1 VILPLTGLTAGSRNP
16 PPSVILPV
24 MGRRKPPPKR
34 MRPPSVVEVLMK
46 DSNLDSTSRY
56 IQLREG
62 WRMPENNA
70 PVCGIQGTD
79 GWTDQSLSSGADP
92 LRHALTNAPNG
103 ARQDIFPEIGEI
115 S

>member
-1 VILPLTGLTAGSRNP
+1 
-16 PPSVILPV
+16 
-24 MGRRKPPPKR
+24 
-34 MRPPSVVEVLMK
+34 MK
-46 DSNLDSTSRY
+46 DSNLDSSSRF

-79 GWTDQSLSSGADP
+79 GWTGRSSSSGADP
-92 LRHALTNAPNG
+92 LRPALTNKSNG
-103 ARQDIFPEIGEI
+103 RRQDEFPEIGEI